1 MSSNHWAKFLPT
13 LSFKSFSATLLSAAI
28 ITRSFLPC
36 STAVAYGMH
45 ITFWEWRERG
55 RKGKKETEGGNGVV
69 GVQRETEIE
78 TGEGDRQI
86 ASFMV

>member
-1 MSSNHWAKFLPT
+1 MSSDHWAKFLLT
-13 LSFKSFSATLLSAAI
+13 LSFKCFSATLLSAAI

-36 STAVAYGMH
+36 STAVAYGMC

-55 RKGKKETEGGNGVV
+55 RKGKKETEGGNGV
-69 GVQRETEIE
+69 GGQREIEIE

-86 ASFMV
+86 TSFMV